1 MIASLAC
8 DKPGGTTTLGAVK
21 ERLNYL
27 GKADNSELLHEL
39 EKAGLARGSAD
50 ADEAIQVRS
59 VFNGIQICQHV

>member
-27 GKADNSELLHEL
+27 GLKPDNSELLHEL

-59 VFNGIQICQHV
+59 AF